1 MEKKHST
8 NILFRFRYLNN
19 AIVAVGMGGN
29 KKTHNCALFS
39 NSRSEDTEATFFA
52 KESNSALKC

>member
-1 MEKKHST
+1 MLLLLWEWME
-8 NILFRFRYLNN
+8 
-19 AIVAVGMGGN
+19 N
-29 KKTHNCALFS
+29 KNTHHCALFS